1 MADLPDR
8 VLHQRLRL
16 QIQSLDSPSELP
28 GAPPRAVRRSLEM
41 GVSPMTHLAGAL
53 QTSSLAEG
61 APPSLGTPSPAV
73 PDCQR
78 RLLLDQLSSSSG
90 SDAAHSPEGLDHSM
104 DSNVSPAPM
113 GPLVRSDSTPLSS
126 ITNRPARTKLGF
138 STDRLTSLK
147 ALSRDLSPGNKENVV
162 PTAHPALFSP
172 DKRGKQLMKS
182 PCLGELGSPGQ
193 AAEEAARRAKSVG
206 GLARRRSVK
215 RPVFPAEGL
224 EDTDSLDSG
233 YGSQSL
239 PEAKRRRS
247 QEAVGE
253 SMEEMLAGCSPGK
266 EGLAALPESPEAKE
280 VDEVMEGEGFSVCV
294 LGTVPEEQ
302 EEGEGPRRLN
312 SMSFLDNKML
322 LPSRPLPAP
331 AAGQRPTFR
340 RALSML
346 DTLEAGRPAA
356 PHFGKLGFKRPP
368 PPGVPADLGKKR
380 RLCHEPAGEATA
392 PVARPVLGRSMS
404 AQDMSI
410 MRSCQVKEDTPDV
423 LPDSSRLYCLPS
435 SASHQHP
442 SLRAI
447 TCDTLATAME
457 GGFGSRI
464 RSLRVIDVRYGF
476 EFEGGHIK
484 SAENWQHGE
493 DEQFLNAFLPPS
505 KQPLSSVPPPYDAER
520 SSQGESGRDILV
532 FHCEFSSQRGPDFYK
547 KLRERDRTLNQSV
560 YPGLYFPEIYLL
572 HKGYK
577 EFWQTYPHLC
587 EGSYT
592 EMNDPQHSQDLRRMR
607 AKSKSWSGG
616 TVSRT
621 GRLSR
626 LHI

>member
-8 VLHQRLRL
+8 VLQQRFRIQL
-16 QIQSLDSPSELP
+16 QSLDSPSELP
-28 GAPPRAVRRSLEM
+28 GAPTRTVRRSLEM
-41 GVSPMTHLAGAL
+41 GVSPMTHLAGVL

-61 APPSLGTPSPAV
+61 TAPSLGTPSPAV

-90 SDAAHSPEGLDHSM
+90 SDAAPSPEGHDRSL

-113 GPLVRSDSTPLSS
+113 GLLVRADSTPLSS

-147 ALSRDLSPGNKENVV
+147 ALTRDLSPGNKENVV

-182 PCLGELGSPGQ
+182 PCLGELVSPGK
-193 AAEEAARRAKSVG
+193 AEAAARRGKSAG
-206 GLARRRSVK
+206 GLVRRRSVK
-215 RPVFPAEGL
+215 RPVFPVDGL

-247 QEAVGE
+247 QDAVGE

-266 EGLAALPESPEAKE
+266 EEGLAALPESPEAKE
-280 VDEVMEGEGFSVCV
+280 VEEAMEGEGFSVCV

-322 LPSRPLPAP
+322 LPSRPLPA
-331 AAGQRPTFR
+331 AAASQRPTFR

-346 DTLEAGRPAA
+346 DTLETGRPAA

-380 RLCHEPAGEATA
+380 RLEPAGEAA
-392 PVARPVLGRSMS
+392 PRPVLARSMS

-457 GGFGSRI
+457 GGFGARI

-476 EFEGGHIK
+476 EFEGGHIQA
-484 SAENWQHGE
+484 AENWQHGE

-505 KQPLSSVPPPYDAER
+505 KQPLASVPPPYDGER
-520 SSQGESGRDILV
+520 SSLGECGRDILV

-577 EFWQTYPHLC
+577 EFWQTYPGLC
-587 EGSYT
+587 SGSYT

-626 LHI
+626 LHL